1 MSLEVN
7 RKMNG
12 SPISIVADA
21 DESLHVK
28 DDLAFVVGRACD
40 KWLTKRGLMR
50 PFTGWNLRF
59 GKEFRKK

>member
-1 MSLEVN
+1 MSIENN

-12 SPISIVADA
+12 SPLSVISDA
-21 DESLHVK
+21 DESLHVQDK
-28 DDLAFVVGRACD
+28 LSSEVGKSCD